1 LETGVAPKALAARTA
16 RSLFV
21 GLTASNGRGEAI
33 MTSLRQPFGVALPVF
48 VFVIGIVMPPEASL
62 NLGGLRLSGYRI
74 VLIATFLPCLF
85 LLLTGARGRL
95 IWADGLVLLH
105 AIWALLALV
114 RQAGL
119 GQGIE
124 SGGIYVLE
132 SAGTYM
138 LGRLYIQSYEDF
150 RNLARF
156 LVGVT
161 VVLLVFTLPES
172 LIGKHFIRD
181 FFRSVL
187 GGPGAHYIEPR
198 LGLTRA
204 FGPFD
209 HPILYGVFSA
219 ACLSVAFYVL
229 AECKLWPL
237 RRSFP
242 VLAIVLATFL
252 SLSGGPF
259 VALGMQIAVIAW
271 ERVSQGVRFR
281 WLGLLGV
288 FAIIWCIISLL
299 SNRNPILVFISY
311 LTFSAQSAYNR
322 VLIWEYGTAEIARHP
337 LFGIGLGDWVRAP
350 WMSDS
355 MDNFW
360 LLTAV
365 RYGLPAFAFLAAAI
379 CVLIIT
385 VACRKGCP
393 ADVLRAR
400 RAWGFTLFGLA
411 LAGCTVHLWNALF
424 VLFFLI
430 LGSGVWIAG
439 FSKAYAP
446 RATMSQ
452 QIATANHALAQTSTR
467 ARPET
472 LF

>member
-1 LETGVAPKALAARTA
+1 LETGVATTPLAARKA
-16 RSLFV
+16 RALYFALITPI
-21 GLTASNGRGEAI
+21 GYGEAI
-33 MTSLRQPFGVALPVF
+33 MTALRQPFGVALPVF
-48 VFVIGIVMPPEASL
+48 VFIIGMVMPPEASL
-62 NLGGLRLSGYRI
+62 NLGGLRLSGYRV

-95 IWADGLVLLH
+95 IWPDILVLLH
-105 AIWALLALV
+105 AMWALLALV
-114 RQAGL
+114 RQAGP

-124 SGGIYVLE
+124 SGGIYILE
-132 SAGTYM
+132 SAGAYL
-138 LGRLYIQSYEDF
+138 LGRLYIRSYEDF
-150 RNLARF
+150 RNLAHF

-229 AECKLWPL
+229 AQCKLWPL

-242 VLAIVLATFL
+242 VLAIVLATFI

-259 VALGMQIAVIAW
+259 VALGMQVTVIAW

-281 WLGLLGV
+281 WLGLATV
-288 FAIIWCIISLL
+288 FTVIWCIVSLL

-430 LGSGVWIAG
+430 LGSGTWIAG
-439 FSKAYAP
+439 FSKSYAP
-446 RATMSQ
+446 RTAMSKRVAATYQRHTKPS
-452 QIATANHALAQTSTR
+452 IG